1 MLSDGEIRR
10 RLGQKIRH
18 LRLRQ
23 DFTQVSLAEQAQVS
37 LTTLKRIE
45 KGDISYFD
53 SLMRVLRILGEL
65 DVFSPLIKEDEMSP
79 NNISSLSRQAKRS
92 SANAQA
98 VTTRPTHNLIPRNQN
113 GRYSKSKPVW
123 PTRRDIPMGQQPPA
137 RTFRVC
143 RQFHRQ
149 RNICFQYW
157 KQIKRNLVYPS
168 ACFLNDRLVIP
179 VYSRYCV
186 GFRPSV
192 RCT

>member
-1 MLSDGEIRR
+1 MNYYCYICDLIDTSTTMEENIYMLSDGEVRR

-79 NNISSLSRQAKRS
+79 NEYFEFVEASKKKQRKRAS
-92 SANAQA
+92 GNNKTN
-98 VTTRPTHNLIPRNQN
+98 V
-113 GRYSKSKPVW
+113 
-123 PTRRDIPMGQQPPA
+123 QPN
-137 RTFRVC
+137 TEESE
-143 RQFHRQ
+143 
-149 RNICFQYW
+149 W
-157 KQIKRNLVYPS
+157 
-168 ACFLNDRLVIP
+168 
-179 VYSRYCV
+179 
-186 GFRPSV
+186 
-192 RCT
+192 